1 MIKAS
6 RVLANFDARISKIKI
21 LPKNKSTRIEIES
34 QMYDESSGE
43 RKSVKIIF
51 SDVAAID
58 FRINYFDNMV
68 GSEAFG
74 LYQIEDEQFIA
85 KLVRETFERRKE
97 VYLLEGHYDYDE
109 SDPNDMLNT
118 LDVDGGFMPDVNS
131 YCVYV
136 QNVDAGVYIVVAKG
150 VQIVR

>member
-6 RVLANFDARISKIKI
+6 RVLANFDARIAKIKI

-34 QMYDESSGE
+34 KMYDESSGE

-74 LYQIEDEQFIA
+74 L
-85 KLVRETFERRKE
+85 
-97 VYLLEGHYDYDE
+97 
-109 SDPNDMLNT
+109 
-118 LDVDGGFMPDVNS
+118 
-131 YCVYV
+131 
-136 QNVDAGVYIVVAKG
+136 
-150 VQIVR
+150 

>member
-34 QMYDESSGE
+34 KMYDESSGE

-58 FRINYFDNMV
+58 FRIKYFDNMV

-74 LYQIEDEQFIA
+74 L
-85 KLVRETFERRKE
+85 
-97 VYLLEGHYDYDE
+97 
-109 SDPNDMLNT
+109 
-118 LDVDGGFMPDVNS
+118 
-131 YCVYV
+131 
-136 QNVDAGVYIVVAKG
+136 
-150 VQIVR
+150 

>member
-1 MIKAS
+1 
-6 RVLANFDARISKIKI
+6 
-21 LPKNKSTRIEIES
+21 
-34 QMYDESSGE
+34 
-43 RKSVKIIF
+43 
-51 SDVAAID
+51 
-58 FRINYFDNMV
+58 MV

-131 YCVYV
+131 YCVYD